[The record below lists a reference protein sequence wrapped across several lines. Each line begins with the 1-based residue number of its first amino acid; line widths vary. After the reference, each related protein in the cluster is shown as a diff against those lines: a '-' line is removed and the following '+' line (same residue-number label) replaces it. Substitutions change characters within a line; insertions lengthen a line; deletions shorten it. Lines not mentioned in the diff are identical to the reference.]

1 MALVDSEAAFEQ
13 RLGEVIQD
21 AAVRVA
27 IQNQGIRSFSTL
39 AFSCGTPQSPP
50 NDEVFR
56 AFADNVCP
64 LDTIW
69 QHSALFEG
77 FILKLQL

>member
-27 IQNQGIRSFSTL
+27 IQNQGLRSFSAL

-50 NDEVFR
+50 SDEVFR
-56 AFADNVCP
+56 AFADNVLPAGYNMATFSSFRRLHCEAA
-64 LDTIW
+64 T
-69 QHSALFEG
+69 
-77 FILKLQL
+77 